1 MTDDVS
7 PPGLRERKRLAT
19 RRAIQVAVL
28 RLVRQLGYDAVT
40 VDMISREADVS
51 ARTFFNYFPSK
62 EDAVVGDPPVLPDGN
77 GLLPFVHGTGPGRIL
92 HDVVDL
98 IETAT
103 EANITDRELVRAR
116 REVLRD
122 HPELFARR
130 TASMHDFEAAL
141 GDAVRRRLE
150 HDRPERAQDP
160 EQLTSDAQLMTLMIM
175 AALRHGWAEWVE
187 KRNESETVGATLR
200 AHLDDSFGR
209 AAALMSQEAPDI
221 G

>member
-19 RRAIQVAVL
+19 RRGIQVAVL

-62 EDAVVGDPPVLPDGN
+62 EDAVVGDPPVLPEGD
-77 GLLPFVHGTGPGRIL
+77 GLLPFVEGSGRGRIL
-92 HDVVDL
+92 HDIVDL
-98 IETAT
+98 IEVAT

-130 TASMHDFEAAL
+130 TASMQQFEAQL
-141 GDAVRRRLE
+141 TDAIRRRLE
-150 HDRPERAQDP
+150 HDEPALAAEPERLA
-160 EQLTSDAQLMTLMIM
+160 SDAHLTTLVIM
-175 AALRHGWAEWVE
+175 AALRHGWAEWLEQKNENEDVE
-187 KRNESETVGATLR
+187 ATLR
-200 AHLDDSFGR
+200 GHLDSSFAR
-209 AAALMSQEAPDI
+209 VRRLVSQDTPDI